1 MATLLLGHPMTTCF
15 IREAVWLMEVAATD
29 TCHLEEA
36 TMLRDLRIG
45 KLLDTTEGTILGQSR
60 RKDPDAHLQTLTI
73 SNA

>member
-1 MATLLLGHPMTTCF
+1 MTTCF
-15 IREAVWLMEVAATD
+15 IWEAVWLMEVEATD
-29 TCHLEEA
+29 ICHLEEA

-45 KLLDTTEGTILGQSR
+45 KLPDTTVTEGTILGQSR